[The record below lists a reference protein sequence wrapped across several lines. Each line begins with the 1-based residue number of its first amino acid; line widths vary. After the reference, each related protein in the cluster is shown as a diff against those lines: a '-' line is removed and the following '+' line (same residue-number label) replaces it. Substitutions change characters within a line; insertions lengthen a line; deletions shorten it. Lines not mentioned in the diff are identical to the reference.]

1 MIEKYF
7 YRGYFLEQA
16 FSEFLEQHAFF
27 SPPLEQHA
35 FFSPSLEHAFC
46 SVVLQQDLDL
56 LQPAP
61 VFAHDIT
68 VKDKSA

>member
-1 MIEKYF
+1 MKNIF

-27 SPPLEQHA
+27 SPLLEQHA
-35 FFSPSLEHAFC
+35 FFSLPLEHAFC

-56 LQPAP
+56 LQPGPA
-61 VFAHDIT
+61 FAHDIT

>member
-16 FSEFLEQHAFF
+16 FSEF
-27 SPPLEQHA
+27 LEQHA

-56 LQPAP
+56 LQPVP